1 MQSRICS
8 KLSNQRMIDRGS
20 RSQSNIQD
28 QLKHLLDRFAEVD
41 VWLEKSVLCGDQWDH
56 PVLLRVLNLV
66 AWELQVYRFWQVF
79 VRIQCEFSINSVC
92 GSKWEEIAQ
101 DSCDKKSVGGGWKMF
116 EKNNYRMKLRTNAVG
131 LWSPPGVTFRNWEF
145 EIELL
150 RFWERTLAKSRAWI
164 SGRNDLFECSE
175 KLSQNRICAW
185 CLDEF

>member
-28 QLKHLLDRFAEVD
+28 QLRHLLDRFAEVD

-66 AWELQVYRFWQVF
+66 AWELPIGSFLAGIRTNTVWVQYKFSVWIQVRRNRSRFLWQEKCRRWLKN
-79 VRIQCEFSINSVC
+79 VR
-92 GSKWEEIAQ
+92 
-101 DSCDKKSVGGGWKMF
+101 
-116 EKNNYRMKLRTNAVG
+116 KNNYRMKLRTNAVG
-131 LWSPPGVTFRNWEF
+131 LWSPLGVTFRNWEF

-150 RFWERTLAKSRAWI
+150 RFRERTLAKPRAWI

-185 CLDEF
+185 YLDEF